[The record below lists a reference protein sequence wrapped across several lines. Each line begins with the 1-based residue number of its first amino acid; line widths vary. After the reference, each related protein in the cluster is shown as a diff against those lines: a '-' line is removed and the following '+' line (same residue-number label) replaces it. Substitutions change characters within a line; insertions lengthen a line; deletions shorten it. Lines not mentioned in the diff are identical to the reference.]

1 MGATHFSA
9 RPQIEF
15 RKKSTEMKKD
25 IDVLGIGNAIMDIIA
40 PVPDAFLS
48 SHDVERGSMT
58 LIDEPRALSLNGA
71 LKSESDLREI
81 AGGSAANTMVGIAE
95 MGVKAGYVGKIGKDG
110 VGKRLAQGYRDAGV
124 QFETSPTSSGTASAR
139 CMIAVTPDGQR
150 SMSTFLGANSDFGV
164 ADIDKDQIARAKTI
178 YLEGYLFDS
187 DDQKAAYVQAAEHAQ
202 ATGGQV
208 ALTLSDSFCV
218 GRHRAG
224 FRQLAEHQ
232 TDILFANE
240 DELLALFE
248 TDRLDTALDAL
259 ADMRPV
265 VCVTRGEKGSI
276 IQVPK
281 SQGARRH
288 LVPAAPISEI
298 VDTTGAGDQ
307 YAAGVLAG
315 RAMGM
320 DWADAGYL
328 GSLAAAEVIQH
339 YGARPETPIH
349 EIAAFGK
356 LG

>member
-1 MGATHFSA
+1 MA
-9 RPQIEF
+9 
-15 RKKSTEMKKD
+15 KD
-25 IDVLGIGNAIMDIIA
+25 IDILGIGNAIMDIIA
-40 PVPDAFLS
+40 PVPDTFLAAQNI
-48 SHDVERGSMT
+48 ERGSMT
-58 LIDEPRALSLNGA
+58 LVDETRALSLNGA
-71 LKSESDLREI
+71 LKTAGELREI
-81 AGGSAANTMVGIAE
+81 AGGSAANTMVGIAGL
-95 MGVKAGYVGKIGKDG
+95 GVRAGYIGKIGKDG
-110 VGKRLAQGYRDAGV
+110 VGNRLAQGYRDAGV
-124 QFETSPTSSGTASAR
+124 QFETAPTKSGAASAR

-150 SMSTFLGANSDFGV
+150 SMSTFLGANADFGV
-164 ADIDKDQIARAKTI
+164 KDISKAQIARAKTI

-187 DDQKAAYVQAAEHAQ
+187 DDQKAAYVRAAEIAQ

-259 ADMRPV
+259 TGMRPI
-265 VCVTRGEKGSI
+265 VCVTRGDKGSV
-276 IQVPK
+276 IQTNE
-281 SQGARRH
+281 RRY
-288 LVPAAPISEI
+288 LVPAAPISKI

-328 GSLAAAEVIQH
+328 GSVAAAEVIQH

-349 EIAAFGK
+349 QIAAFRA
-356 LG
+356 

>member
-1 MGATHFSA
+1 MT
-9 RPQIEF
+9 
-15 RKKSTEMKKD
+15 KD
-25 IDVLGIGNAIMDIIA
+25 IDILGIGNAIMDIIA
-40 PVPDAFLS
+40 PVPDGFLS
-48 SHDVERGSMT
+48 AQNIERGSMT
-58 LIDEPRALSLNGA
+58 LINEPRALSLNDS
-71 LKSESDLREI
+71 LKTVGELREI
-81 AGGSAANTMVGIAE
+81 AGGSAANTMVGIAGL
-95 MGVKAGYVGKIGKDG
+95 GVRAAYVSKIGRDG
-110 VGKRLAQGYRDAGV
+110 VGDRLIAGYREAGV
-124 QFETSPTSSGTASAR
+124 QFETAQTESGTASGR
-139 CMIAVTPDGQR
+139 CMIAVTQDGQR
-150 SMSTFLGANSDFGV
+150 SMSTFLGANTEFGIT
-164 ADIDKDQIARAKTI
+164 DISKTQIARAKTI

-187 DDQKAAYVQAAEHAQ
+187 DDQKAAYVRAAEIAQ

-218 GRHRAG
+218 ARHLAG

-259 ADMRPV
+259 SGMRPV

-276 IQVPK
+276 IQTD
-281 SQGARRH
+281 ARRH
-288 LVPAAPISEI
+288 LVPAAPITKI

-320 DWADAGYL
+320 EWADAGYL

-349 EIAAFGK
+349 NIATFGN
-356 LG
+356 

>member
-1 MGATHFSA
+1 
-9 RPQIEF
+9 
-15 RKKSTEMKKD
+15 MKKD
-25 IDVLGIGNAIMDIIA
+25 IDILGIGNAIMDIIA

-48 SHDVERGSMT
+48 TENIERGSMT
-58 LIDEPRALSLNGA
+58 LIDEPRALSLNGS
-71 LKSESDLREI
+71 LKSVGELREI
-81 AGGSAANTMVGIAE
+81 AGGSAANTMVGIAGL
-95 MGVKAGYVGKIGKDG
+95 GVRAGYIGKIGRDG
-110 VGKRLAQGYRDAGV
+110 VGTRLAEGYRDAGV
-124 QFETSPTSSGTASAR
+124 QFETTPTKSGTASAR

-150 SMSTFLGANSDFGV
+150 SMSTFLGANSDFGI
-164 ADIDKDQIARAKTI
+164 ADISKAQIARAKTI

-187 DDQKAAYVQAAEHAQ
+187 DDQKAAYIRAAEIAQ
-202 ATGGQV
+202 ATGAQV
-208 ALTLSDSFCV
+208 SLTLSDSFCV
-218 GRHRAG
+218 GRHRDG

-259 ADMRPV
+259 SGMRPV

-276 IQVPK
+276 IQTK
-281 SQGARRH
+281 DRRH
-288 LVPAAPISEI
+288 HVPAAPITKV

-349 EIAAFGK
+349 KIAAYGV
-356 LG
+356 

>member
-1 MGATHFSA
+1 MT
-9 RPQIEF
+9 
-15 RKKSTEMKKD
+15 KD
-25 IDVLGIGNAIMDIIA
+25 IEVLGIGNAIMDIIA
-40 PVPDAFLS
+40 PVPDGFLAEQNI
-48 SHDVERGSMT
+48 ERGSMT
-58 LIDEPRALSLNGA
+58 LIDEPRALSLNKA
-71 LKSESDLREI
+71 LSGVGELREI
-81 AGGSAANTMVGIAE
+81 AGGSAANTLVGIASL
-95 MGVKAGYVGKIGKDG
+95 GVNAGYVGKVGQDG
-110 VGKRLAQGYRDAGV
+110 VGKRLVEGYRAAGV
-124 QFETSPTSSGTASAR
+124 QFETAPTTSGIASAR

-150 SMSTFLGANSDFGV
+150 SMSTFLGANADFAV
-164 ADIDKDQIARAKTI
+164 ADISKAQIARAKTI

-187 DDQKAAYVQAAEHAQ
+187 DEQKAAYVQAAEHAQ
-202 ATGGQV
+202 ATGGKV

-218 GRHRAG
+218 GRHRAS

-240 DELLALFE
+240 DELLALYE

-265 VCVTRGEKGSI
+265 TCVTRGAEGSI
-276 IQVPK
+276 IQDQK
-281 SQGARRH
+281 RRYF
-288 LVPAAPISEI
+288 VPAAPIEAI

-315 RAMGM
+315 RAMGL

-349 EIAAFGK
+349 QIAAYGA
-356 LG
+356 